1 MNLID
6 LEKILTKENIWKY
19 DYAIGTLN
27 KPLSETPICLIK
39 DKGGF
44 VYLELERDK
53 VVYKEVFDSEDKA
66 CKFYLTKYS
75 RFEPRLKK
83 YVN

>member
-6 LEKILTKENIWKY
+6 LEKILTKEKQFIEVDTTSRWRISDILKFY
-19 DYAIGTLN
+19 QSLVTYEAAFSR
-27 KPLSETPICLIK
+27 LSDIV
-39 DKGGF
+39 DSS
-44 VYLELERDK
+44 V
-53 VVYKEVFDSEDKA
+53 SEDKA

>member
-39 DKGGF
+39 DKG
-44 VYLELERDK
+44 
-53 VVYKEVFDSEDKA
+53 
-66 CKFYLTKYS
+66 
-75 RFEPRLKK
+75 
-83 YVN
+83 